1 PLGLQARL
9 ELLEGQLEGAEA
21 PGLQDLADE
30 LVLAAHG
37 VDVEVGE
44 RQDVEAVLGGEAE
57 PSDAALEEDGPD
69 LGPLVLQR
77 EVDVAGAVDPEV
89 RDLALDPQPAEAGFE
104 LVLDRPGELGDR
116 VDPPAGVEGELLRQ
130 GEARQSS
137 PACRRAAAS
146 VLRISMA
153 TVIGPTPPGTGVIAR
168 TRGLTEAK
176 STSPASLPSGSRLTP
191 TAMTAASA
199 GAIAPLTPTG
209 RPAPPGSP
217 TALRWDPDR
226 A

>member
-44 RQDVEAVLGGEAE
+44 RQDMEAVLGGEAE
-57 PSDAALEEDGPD
+57 PPDSALEEDGPD

-89 RDLALDPQPAEAGFE
+89 RDLALDPQPADAGLE
-104 LVLDRPGELGDR
+104 LVLDRPGELGDG
-116 VDPPAGVEGELLRQ
+116 VDPPALLAGELLR
-130 GEARQSS
+130 
-137 PACRRAAAS
+137 
-146 VLRISMA
+146 
-153 TVIGPTPPGTGVIAR
+153 
-168 TRGLTEAK
+168 RGLF
-176 STSPASLPSGSRLTP
+176 
-191 TAMTAASA
+191 
-199 GAIAPLTPTG
+199 AP
-209 RPAPPGSP
+209 
-217 TALRWDPDR
+217 
-226 A
+226 